1 VLTRRGRAGLHVLA
15 GALALLVV
23 WLTGVG
29 APGHDDGDEAWLS
42 LRGADALAAAP
53 CPSPASVELTAAA
66 PDRLEAARRGRFHV
80 FGPEPATL
88 IPPIDWTQDP
98 LASRRYRQNLHKLR
112 FLEPLLASWRDSGS
126 RDDLALALAVGLDWV
141 RAHPDPDRAQPP
153 EAWSDK
159 VTGDRVPY
167 LAYLAR
173 AAACEGIAERAE
185 MRRLLGAMEL
195 HGGVLANRR
204 RYVPDNHG
212 LFVDL
217 GLTRLVSF
225 LPFLGRADDWAALAR
240 DRFVRTLRARLSEGV
255 WLEHS
260 SAYQL
265 LAIRAV
271 ERMNEALG
279 GDEELS
285 GLLTEMRAAAGWM
298 VRPDGELAQLGDSHL
313 EPVPEWAAAEAADQS
328 GLRAFL
334 GAGFAFVRAPAT
346 EDTQGYLAITDG
358 FHNLTH
364 KHADELSFELVEGP
378 VPIVTDTGLYDKDP
392 GPVHDFAV
400 SNRAHSTLI
409 ADGVDWPIT
418 DPGAAYGSGLVAA
431 GEDAGWFA
439 IEGRNRLLERQ
450 GIRHRRL
457 FLYRPGEGLVICDLV
472 EASATHSYT
481 RYLHLARGVDVGR
494 AGADGSVAFRASGV
508 EGAIVP
514 GPAPSPTTLT
524 RARGE
529 ASPIQGYTAP
539 GFRNARPR
547 WSLGFTN
554 QAARATFATTI
565 RLGNTP
571 FEATGA
577 SVAGAD
583 WTVELI
589 GADGTPR
596 TVAITRSGPELAIE
610 ESGD

>member
-1 VLTRRGRAGLHVLA
+1 MLTRRGRAGLHVLA
-15 GALALLVV
+15 GIVAFLLV
-23 WLTGVG
+23 WLTGIG
-29 APGHDDGDEAWLS
+29 APGRDGGDDAWLS

-53 CPSPASVELTAAA
+53 CPSPASLELTAPA
-66 PDRLEAARRGRFHV
+66 PDRLEAARRGRFRV

-88 IPPIDWTQDP
+88 VPPIDWTQDP

-112 FLEPLLASWRDSGS
+112 FLEPLLASWRDSGN
-126 RDDLALALAVGLDWV
+126 RDDLALALAIGVDWV
-141 RAHPDPDRAQPP
+141 RANPDPDGAQPP

-167 LAYLAR
+167 LSYLAR
-173 AAACEGIAERAE
+173 AAACEEITTRVE
-185 MRRLLGAMEL
+185 MRRLLRALEL
-195 HGGVLANRR
+195 HGAVLADRR

-225 LPFLGRADDWAALAR
+225 LPFLGRADEWAALAR
-240 DRFVRTLRARLSEGV
+240 DRFIRTLRGRLSEGV

-271 ERMNEALG
+271 ERMDAALG
-279 GDEELS
+279 GDDEELS
-285 GLLTEMRAAAGWM
+285 GLLAEMRAAAAWM

-313 EPVPEWAAAEAADQS
+313 EPVPEWAAAAAADQS

-334 GAGFAFVRAPAT
+334 GAGFAFVRAPSA
-346 EDTQGYLAITDG
+346 DGSHGYLAVTDG

-364 KHADELSFELVEGP
+364 KHADELSFELVEGGT
-378 VPIVTDTGLYDKDP
+378 PIVTDTGLYDKDP

-400 SNRAHSTLI
+400 SNRAHSTLV
-409 ADGVDWPIT
+409 ADGADWPIA

-431 GEDAGWFA
+431 GEGEGWFA
-439 IEGRNRLLERQ
+439 IEGHNRLLERQ

-457 FLYRPGEGLVICDLV
+457 FLYRPGEGLVICDRV
-472 EASATHSYT
+472 EASAPHGYT
-481 RYLHLARGVDVGR
+481 RYLHLARDVDLGR
-494 AGADGSVAFRASGV
+494 KGADGSVAFSASGTN
-508 EGAIVP
+508 GAIVP
-514 GPAPSPTTLT
+514 GPAPSATTFT

-529 ASPIQGYTAP
+529 ANPIQGYTAP

-547 WSLGFTN
+547 WSLAFTN
-554 QAARATFATTI
+554 QAARATFAATI
-565 RLGNTP
+565 RLGDTP

-577 SVAGAD
+577 SVAGDD
-583 WTVELI
+583 WTVELTD
-589 GADGTPR
+589 ADGQER
-596 TVAITRSGPELAIE
+596 TLVVTRDGSALAVTE
-610 ESGD
+610 